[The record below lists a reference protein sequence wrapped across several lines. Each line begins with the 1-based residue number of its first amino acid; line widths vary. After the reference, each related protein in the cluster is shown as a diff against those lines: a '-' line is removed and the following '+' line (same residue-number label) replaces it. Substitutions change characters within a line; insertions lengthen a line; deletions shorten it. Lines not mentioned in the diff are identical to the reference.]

1 MDWRI
6 VLVLSPVI
14 IAATWALINIG
25 AAALNQVQE
34 FLSKET

>member
-6 VLVLSPVI
+6 IVVLAPII

-25 AAALNQVQE
+25 GAALNQVQQ
-34 FLSKET
+34 FLNKEN